1 MVDLSIVMFVIVYQ
15 RVNLHFPMVF
25 LWFSY
30 GFPMVFLWFYDWVR
44 QFFNVFRGYKPLMT
58 GMIPLTSGTG
68 IRVMILHTAAPVAAS
83 YNCDL

>member
-15 RVNLHFPMVF
+15 RVN
-25 LWFSY
+25 Y